1 MNRIKITLLLLC
13 LSLVAYAQKEL
24 TIKEISRTLDY
35 SDENKACFEFI
46 SEEADLMIRSS
57 LENFE
62 KTQLADGTYS
72 YKATLDLDV
81 ATKREFYIT
90 APLAMDKKYEI
101 RKLKPKEYIKVMVTL
116 PKHAL
121 SVTEKENLVPSKSSN
136 AIYQFLSNIP
146 DMELTTSTGLKF
158 DNKGKNDAAFFIY
171 ELTVPVADTPGLTVS
186 IKAIG
191 YDELTY
197 NIEEV
202 SQRVFGFF
210 IFPAEACFSKNF
222 ELGNEYFKE
231 GLYSEALNYYDQA
244 ALCNDI
250 NSGSPLQTNRKKVE
264 NCKKIRNQ
272 IDQYDRNR
280 SRLKD
285 NLAVTVTMDSAYWYA
300 NSVIDL
306 MRVLLKLNPA
316 DNFCSPS
323 EIQKRENEL
332 LNGSRILVGQVVD
345 SEFQNQVIHNVII
358 YGSERSDDK
367 KDRMTN
373 LGQSGEDGNFVIS
386 VPNKFKV
393 LYFEDPRKVFKD
405 VKVDIT
411 DGKRYSHRV
420 QLRRKGNTVGI

>member
-1 MNRIKITLLLLC
+1 MNTIKITLLLLC
-13 LSLVAYAQKEL
+13 FSLVGYAQKEL
-24 TIKEISRTLDY
+24 TLKEISRTLDY
-35 SDENKACFEFI
+35 LDEDKACFEI
-46 SEEADLMIRSS
+46 VSEVGDLMIRSS
-57 LENFE
+57 LDHFE
-62 KTQLADGTYS
+62 KVQLEDGTYS
-72 YKATLDLDV
+72 YRAILDLEV

-90 APLAMDKKYEI
+90 APLVIDKKYEV
-101 RKLKPKEYIKVMVTL
+101 RKLKPNEYIKVMASL

-121 SVTEKENLVPSKSSN
+121 SVTEKENLVPSKSAN
-136 AIYQFLSNIP
+136 AVYQFLSNIP
-146 DMELTTSTGLKF
+146 DMDITTSSGLKF
-158 DNKGKNDAAFFIY
+158 ENKEKNDAAFYVY
-171 ELTVPVADTPGLTVS
+171 ELTVPVAETPGLTVS

-222 ELGNEYFKE
+222 ELGNEYFKD

-244 ALCNDI
+244 TQCSDI
-250 NSGSPLQTNRKKVE
+250 SSDTHLLANRKKTE
-264 NCKKIRNQ
+264 NCKKIRHQ

-280 SRLKD
+280 SRLKE

-300 NSVIDL
+300 NSAIDL
-306 MRVLLKLNPA
+306 MRVLLKINPA
-316 DNFCSPS
+316 DNFCSPT
-323 EIQKRENEL
+323 EIQRREDEL

-358 YGSERSDDK
+358 YGSEKTDEK
-367 KDRMTN
+367 KNSMTK
-373 LGQSGEDGNFVIS
+373 LGQSGDDGNFVIS